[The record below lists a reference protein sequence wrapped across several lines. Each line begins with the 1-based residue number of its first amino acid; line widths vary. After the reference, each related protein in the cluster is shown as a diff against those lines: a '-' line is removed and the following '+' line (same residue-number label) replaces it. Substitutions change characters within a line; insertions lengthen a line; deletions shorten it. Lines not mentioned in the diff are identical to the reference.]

1 MTATLT
7 AKLSRAVKRAS
18 PRPRGLAPATAL
30 RKTALAIALASV
42 AVVAT
47 AQNKPFEP
55 QVGQEGKDVIWVPTP
70 DGLVERML
78 RMAGVSSSDF
88 VTDLG
93 SGDGRTVI
101 AAARNFGARAQG
113 IEYNPDMVEL
123 SKKNAAAAGVSDR
136 ATFMK
141 ADIFEYDFSKST
153 VVTMYLL
160 TDLNMKL
167 RPKLL
172 DMKPGTRLVSHQ
184 FRMGEW
190 EPDQT
195 VAYDGRP
202 AYMWIVPA
210 KVAGNWQLVQGNDK
224 RELVLGQHFQSFGGV
239 ARAGEVEHRL
249 TATSLRGAQISF
261 ELPGPKGVGRRF
273 VGRVDGDTMSG
284 TGAGGNWTAKRA
296 GS

>member
-1 MTATLT
+1 MTA
-7 AKLSRAVKRAS
+7 AHNPVSSRA
-18 PRPRGLAPATAL
+18 PQHAL
-30 RKTALAIALASV
+30 RKTVLALALASV
-42 AVVAT
+42 AALAT

-70 DGLVERML
+70 DGLVDRML
-78 RMAGVSSSDF
+78 RMAGVSSADF

-101 AAARNFGARAQG
+101 AAAKKFGARAQG

-136 ATFMK
+136 TTFMK

-160 TDLNMKL
+160 TDLNLKL

-172 DMKPGTRLVSHQ
+172 DMKPGTRLVAHQ

-195 VAYDGRP
+195 VSYDGRP
-202 AYMWIVPA
+202 AYLWIVPA
-210 KVAGNWQLVQGNDK
+210 KVAGTWQLVQGNEKMD
-224 RELVLGQHFQSFGGV
+224 LVLSQNFQAFGGV
-239 ARAGEVEHRL
+239 ARRGEGEQRL
-249 TATSLRGAQISF
+249 TGTALRGAQVSF
-261 ELPGPKGVGRRF
+261 ELPGPKGVARRF
-273 VGRVDGDTMSG
+273 TGRVEGDTISG
-284 TGAGGNWTAKRA
+284 SGAGGNWTAKRT